1 MAWLCAASG
10 WPWSEVGA
18 MTIPDAMAMGR
29 AWKKVP
35 PLPLLLNGV
44 VNALTGRAG
53 GEEEEKNEAVDQV
66 QQARFDEWMSKHL
79 EKVQA
84 DGGMVSNMVVQA
96 QGE

>member
-44 VNALTGRAG
+44 VNVLTGRAASDDEDETDSFG
-53 GEEEEKNEAVDQV
+53 PE
-66 QQARFDEWMSKHL
+66 QQAKFDEWMSKHL

-84 DGGMVSNMVVQA
+84 EGGAVSNLVIQA
-96 QGE
+96 QGV